1 MGRGEGPED
10 DLQSPWS
17 TLLSLVPPLL
27 LPLLLLL
34 PPPLPSLLL
43 PSLALP
49 LSQLA
54 RCTPCSIAISGAGAA
69 PMRARPLSRSLAPS
83 FDRRRRRRH
92 SRCCRCWHCRC
103 TYARL
108 PSRSLAGS
116 LVRSPLLALL
126 LLLLLSLVLPL
137 RLRLQLPPRV
147 HPRSLSLVAHR
158 SCASVLC
165 SPCLLSVV

>member
-54 RCTPCSIAISGAGAA
+54 RCTPCLIAISGAGAA
-69 PMRARPLSRSLAPS
+69 PIRARPLSRSLAPS
-83 FDRRRRRRH
+83 FDRRCHRRT
-92 SRCCRCWHCRC
+92 SRCCFCCHFPC
-103 TYARL
+103 TYARVL
-108 PSRSLAGS
+108 
-116 LVRSPLLALL
+116 SP
-126 LLLLLSLVLPL
+126 
-137 RLRLQLPPRV
+137 
-147 HPRSLSLVAHR
+147 
-158 SCASVLC
+158 
-165 SPCLLSVV
+165 

>member
-34 PPPLPSLLL
+34 PPP
-43 PSLALP
+43 SLAPP

-69 PMRARPLSRSLAPS
+69 PMRARPLSRLLAPS
-83 FDRRRRRRH
+83 FDRRRRCH

-126 LLLLLSLVLPL
+126 LLLLPSLVLPL
-137 RLRLQLPPRV
+137 RLRLQLPPHV